1 MAEATGTIEPT
12 PPSTLMDRIYNYM
25 NQDYNLRD
33 ELQLNSRKQPEQE
46 LKPAMNPLLQ
56 GIFNL
61 LGGGL
66 EGAIPNDPVI
76 ESLVKGGQFATE
88 LIKDPL
94 NFTLAGK
101 GYAGA
106 KMALTPFMIARRK
119 EIQQTLKN
127 FDEDPILKGNESVR
141 TSLKK
146 ELDRINKTEAEEL
159 RIAKQYDEFVK
170 DPTKFGKKQPTKE
183 IADSTKKTGRN
194 EPVPKDMLRDMQA
207 DYIKSRKGPTEIPP
221 VLYDRRSLDDEA
233 LDFDKAFLRG
243 EYTTQGSNPNFNK
256 PGSIQFT
263 GEEFPMRYTYSG
275 SYAKY
280 MNDPKKLKELKLETG
295 PDLRYSTQ
303 QDPTLIQDAFSGQY
317 PELKQ
322 LFHGSQNKG
331 IKSLELPTGNTN
343 VSTGGIFSTVDP
355 ADPRFKQFAKGL
367 KSRGAEGSGY
377 VLKPNFKKPLDIND
391 MPDDMLK
398 TLQDIEMYRGRPSR
412 GGAKKLDFD
421 INTVLRGSPMTG
433 GKTPSGID
441 KEFADI
447 FTGQG
452 YDAIRFPPR
461 GMKGER
467 STMVSLDPSNLEIV
481 DEIPY
486 DQLDDFIRTL
496 LNDL

>member
-1 MAEATGTIEPT
+1 MAEPTGTIEPIA
-12 PPSTLMDRIYNYM
+12 PFDQSFMDRIYNYI
-25 NQDYNLRD
+25 NQP
-33 ELQLNSRKQPEQE
+33 LN
-46 LKPAMNPLLQ
+46 
-56 GIFNL
+56 
-61 LGGGL
+61 
-66 EGAIPNDPVI
+66 
-76 ESLVKGGQFATE
+76 TE
-88 LIKDPL
+88 DPL
-94 NFTLAGK
+94 QNLVENVADFIPGLSTALARKRGDTM
-101 GYAGA
+101 GEALSYLDYLGIGGA
-106 KMALTPFMIARRK
+106 KIALSPFLIARRK
-119 EIQQTLKN
+119 EIQQALKT
-127 FDEDPILKGNESVR
+127 FDEDPILRGNESVR

-146 ELDRINKTEAEEL
+146 ELDQINKQEAEEL
-159 RIAKQYDEFVK
+159 RIAKQYEEFQK
-170 DPTKFGKKQPTKE
+170 DPTKFGKKQPKKE
-183 IADSTKKTGRN
+183 IADATKKTGN
-194 EPVPKDMLRDMQA
+194 IPKTMLRDMQQ
-207 DYIKSRKGPTEIPP
+207 DYIKAQKSPTEIPKM
-221 VLYDRRSLDDEA
+221 LRDSRSMDDEV

-243 EYTTQGSNPNFNK
+243 EYATNNPNPNF

-263 GEEFPMRYTYSG
+263 GKNFPDRG
-275 SYAKY
+275 SYSDY
-280 MNDPKKLKELKLETG
+280 TDLLTDPKKYKELKLATG

-303 QDPTLIQDAFSGQY
+303 QDPSLIKDAFTGQY

-331 IKSLELPTGNTN
+331 IKSLELPTGNTK

-355 ADPRFKQFAKGL
+355 SDPRFKEFAKGL
-367 KSRGAEGSGY
+367 KSKGAEGSGY

-398 TLQDIEMYRGRPSR
+398 ALQDIEMYRGRSSR

-452 YDAIRFPPR
+452 YDALRFPPR
-461 GMKGER
+461 GRKGER
-467 STMVSLDPSNLEIV
+467 STMLSLDPSNLEIV

>member
-1 MAEATGTIEPT
+1 MAEPTGTIEPIA
-12 PPSTLMDRIYNYM
+12 PFDQSFMDRIYNYI
-25 NQDYNLRD
+25 NQP
-33 ELQLNSRKQPEQE
+33 LN
-46 LKPAMNPLLQ
+46 
-56 GIFNL
+56 
-61 LGGGL
+61 
-66 EGAIPNDPVI
+66 
-76 ESLVKGGQFATE
+76 TE
-88 LIKDPL
+88 DPL
-94 NFTLAGK
+94 QNLVENVADFIPGLSTALARKRGDTM
-101 GYAGA
+101 GEALSYLDYLGIGGA
-106 KMALTPFMIARRK
+106 KIALSPFLIARRK
-119 EIQQTLKN
+119 EIQQALKT
-127 FDEDPILKGNESVR
+127 FDEDPILRGNESVK

-146 ELDRINKTEAEEL
+146 ELDQINKQEAEEL
-159 RIAKQYDEFVK
+159 RIAKQYEEFQK
-170 DPTKFGKKQPTKE
+170 DPTKFGKKQPKKE
-183 IADSTKKTGRN
+183 IADATKKTGN
-194 EPVPKDMLRDMQA
+194 IPKTMLRDMQQ
-207 DYIKSRKGPTEIPP
+207 DYIKAQKSPTEIPKM
-221 VLYDRRSLDDEA
+221 LRDSRSMDDEV

-243 EYTTQGSNPNFNK
+243 EYATNNPNPNF

-263 GEEFPMRYTYSG
+263 GKNFPDRGAYSDYTDLLT
-275 SYAKY
+275 
-280 MNDPKKLKELKLETG
+280 DPKKYKELKLATG

-303 QDPTLIQDAFSGQY
+303 QDPTLIKDAFTGQY

-355 ADPRFKQFAKGL
+355 SDPRFKEFAKGL
-367 KSRGAEGSGY
+367 KSKGAEGSGY

-398 TLQDIEMYRGRPSR
+398 ALQDIEMYRGRSSR

-452 YDAIRFPPR
+452 YDALRFPPR
-461 GMKGER
+461 GRKGER
-467 STMVSLDPSNLEIV
+467 STMLSLDPSNLEIV

>member
-1 MAEATGTIEPT
+1 MAEPTGTIEPIA
-12 PPSTLMDRIYNYM
+12 PFDQSFMDRIYNYI
-25 NQDYNLRD
+25 NQP
-33 ELQLNSRKQPEQE
+33 LN
-46 LKPAMNPLLQ
+46 
-56 GIFNL
+56 
-61 LGGGL
+61 
-66 EGAIPNDPVI
+66 
-76 ESLVKGGQFATE
+76 TE
-88 LIKDPL
+88 DPL
-94 NFTLAGK
+94 QNLVENVADFIPGLSTALARKRGDTM
-101 GYAGA
+101 GEALSYLDYLGIGGA
-106 KMALTPFMIARRK
+106 KIALSPFLIARRK
-119 EIQQTLKN
+119 EIQQALKT
-127 FDEDPILKGNESVR
+127 FDEDPILRGNESVK

-146 ELDRINKTEAEEL
+146 ELDQINKQEAEEL
-159 RIAKQYDEFVK
+159 RIAKQYEEFQK
-170 DPTKFGKKQPTKE
+170 DPTKFGKKQPKKE
-183 IADSTKKTGRN
+183 IADATKKTGN
-194 EPVPKDMLRDMQA
+194 IPKTMLRDMQQ
-207 DYIKSRKGPTEIPP
+207 DYIKAQKSPTEIPKM
-221 VLYDRRSLDDEA
+221 LRDSRSMDDEV

-243 EYTTQGSNPNFNK
+243 EYATNNPNPNF

-263 GEEFPMRYTYSG
+263 GKNFPDRGAYSDYTDLLT
-275 SYAKY
+275 
-280 MNDPKKLKELKLETG
+280 DPKKYKELKLATG

-303 QDPTLIQDAFSGQY
+303 QDPTLIKDAFTGQY

-331 IKSLELPTGNTN
+331 IKSLELPTGNTK

-355 ADPRFKQFAKGL
+355 SDPRFKEFAKGL
-367 KSRGAEGSGY
+367 KSKGAEGSGY

-391 MPDDMLK
+391 MPEDMLK
-398 TLQDIEMYRGRPSR
+398 ALQDIEMYRGRSSR

-452 YDAIRFPPR
+452 YDALRFPPR
-461 GMKGER
+461 GRKGER
-467 STMVSLDPSNLEIV
+467 STMLSLDPSNLEIV

>member
-1 MAEATGTIEPT
+1 MANGTIEAYEPSPLENQQQAIANFLLDKGLISDNYRAQRLAENMTFMSEFIPGFGDVQGLREGKFMVDEGNPMMGGIMMGASMLPFIPGSALMRKAEKLQAKIKQEKFNEQRELRNMGSGDGNAAQEAAERARKKHQKAQRQLDEMIAKEKAT
-12 PPSTLMDRIYNYM
+12 P
-25 NQDYNLRD
+25 NL
-33 ELQLNSRKQPEQE
+33 EPKVTPKETPKVVQQE
-46 LKPAMNPLLQ
+46 L
-56 GIFNL
+56 NL
-61 LGGGL
+61 SSSPT
-66 EGAIPNDPVI
+66 IPK
-76 ESLVKGGQFATE
+76 S
-88 LIKDPL
+88 
-94 NFTLAGK
+94 
-101 GYAGA
+101 
-106 KMALTPFMIARRK
+106 
-119 EIQQTLKN
+119 
-127 FDEDPILKGNESVR
+127 
-141 TSLKK
+141 
-146 ELDRINKTEAEEL
+146 
-159 RIAKQYDEFVK
+159 
-170 DPTKFGKKQPTKE
+170 
-183 IADSTKKTGRN
+183 
-194 EPVPKDMLRDMQA
+194 MLRDMQD

-221 VLYDRRSLDDEA
+221 VLYDRRSIDDEA

-263 GEEFPMRYTYSG
+263 GEKLPMQYTYADG
-275 SYAKY
+275 YAKY

-303 QDPTLIQDAFSGQY
+303 QDPTLIQDVFSGQY

-452 YDAIRFPPR
+452 YDALRFPPR

-467 STMVSLDPSNLEIV
+467 STMLSLDPSNLEIV

>member
-1 MAEATGTIEPT
+1 MAEPTGTIEPIA
-12 PPSTLMDRIYNYM
+12 PFDQSFMDRIYNYI
-25 NQDYNLRD
+25 NQP
-33 ELQLNSRKQPEQE
+33 LN
-46 LKPAMNPLLQ
+46 
-56 GIFNL
+56 
-61 LGGGL
+61 
-66 EGAIPNDPVI
+66 
-76 ESLVKGGQFATE
+76 TE
-88 LIKDPL
+88 DPL
-94 NFTLAGK
+94 QNLVENVADFIPGLSTALARKRGDTM
-101 GYAGA
+101 GEALSYLDYLGIGGA
-106 KMALTPFMIARRK
+106 KIALSPFLIARRK
-119 EIQQTLKN
+119 EIQQALKT
-127 FDEDPILKGNESVR
+127 FDEDPILRGNESVR

-146 ELDRINKTEAEEL
+146 ELDQINKQEAEEL
-159 RIAKQYDEFVK
+159 RIAKQYEEFQK
-170 DPTKFGKKQPTKE
+170 DPTKFGKKQPKKE
-183 IADSTKKTGRN
+183 IADATKKTGN
-194 EPVPKDMLRDMQA
+194 IPKTMLRDMQQ
-207 DYIKSRKGPTEIPP
+207 DYIKAQKSPTEIPKM
-221 VLYDRRSLDDEA
+221 LRDSRSMDDEV

-243 EYTTQGSNPNFNK
+243 EYATNNPNPNF

-263 GEEFPMRYTYSG
+263 GKNFPDRG
-275 SYAKY
+275 SYSDY
-280 MNDPKKLKELKLETG
+280 TDLLTDPKKYKELKLATG

-303 QDPTLIQDAFSGQY
+303 QDPSLIKDAFTGQY

-331 IKSLELPTGNTN
+331 IKSLELPTGNTK

-355 ADPRFKQFAKGL
+355 SDPRFKEFAKGL
-367 KSRGAEGSGY
+367 KSKGAEGSGY

-391 MPDDMLK
+391 MPEDMLK
-398 TLQDIEMYRGRPSR
+398 ALQDIEMYRGRSSR

-452 YDAIRFPPR
+452 YDALRFPPR
-461 GMKGER
+461 GRKGER
-467 STMVSLDPSNLEIV
+467 STMLSLDPSNLEIV

>member
-1 MAEATGTIEPT
+1 MAQPTGTISPI
-12 PPSTLMDRIYNYM
+12 PPSTSPLMDRIYNYI
-25 NQDYNLRD
+25 NQPLNTEDPIQNLVSGVA
-33 ELQLNSRKQPEQE
+33 EFIP
-46 LKPAMNPLLQ
+46 
-56 GIFNL
+56 GI
-61 LGGGL
+61 
-66 EGAIPNDPVI
+66 
-76 ESLVKGGQFATE
+76 STE
-88 LIKDPL
+88 LARRRGDTMGEAL
-94 NFTLAGK
+94 SYLDYLGAG
-101 GYAGA
+101 GA
-106 KMALTPFMIARRK
+106 KLALSPFLIARRK
-119 EIQQTLKN
+119 EIQQTLKT
-127 FDEDPILKGNESVR
+127 FDEDPILKGNETVR
-141 TSLKK
+141 DSLKK
-146 ELDRINKTEAEEL
+146 ELDQINKTEAEEL
-159 RIAKQYDEFVK
+159 RIKQQYDEFVK

-263 GEEFPMRYTYSG
+263 GEELPMRYMYSD

-280 MNDPKKLKELKLETG
+280 MNDPKKLKELKLATG

-317 PELKQ
+317 PQLKQ

-355 ADPRFKQFAKGL
+355 ADPRFKEFAKGL
-367 KSRGAEGSGY
+367 KSRGTEGSGY

-421 INTVLRGSPMTG
+421 INTIMQ

-452 YDAIRFPPR
+452 YDALRFPPR

-467 STMVSLDPSNLEIV
+467 STMLSLDPSNLEIV

-486 DQLDDFIRTL
+486 DQLDDFIRAL
-496 LNDL
+496 LNDI